1 MTEIFPDKLIE
12 TLPEYVKKYLEKF
25 GTTERGILIR
35 KFKKYEA
42 VVVIPALAEF
52 ENIPKLISSLAKT
65 DAEFHEHFL
74 VLFVINNSENA
85 ENEIAENNRK
95 SFELLKEVI
104 RKGHNEFNLPGKLD
118 FAAINA
124 FEGKNA
130 LPQKTAG
137 VGLARKIGLDAALA
151 LLDYSSSKQK
161 LLISLDADCEVSR
174 NYFTGIYLQ
183 SNKRKLKAG
192 YVNFEHP
199 INIEP
204 YSKAIIDYEIFLRY
218 YVAGLKYAKSP
229 YAFFTIGSTMISDA
243 EAYVKIGGMNKRKAA
258 EDFYFIEKL
267 AKLFDVVEINS
278 AAVFPS
284 PRTSGRVPFGTG
296 RSVYE
301 LLSGKRNYG
310 ELYSPRIFEALLRW
324 NGLFFNENILTS
336 SEYLER
342 AEKINP
348 RLKDFLI
355 ERKFPEHW
363 EKILKKNASEKQILK
378 QKKFLFDGFETLKL
392 IHYLRDNCC
401 ENVNISLALPFIYE
415 KLLSKKEIKKNI
427 SPKELLFALRET
439 ANIK

>member
-1 MTEIFPDKLIE
+1 MTEIFPNKLIE
-12 TLPEYVKKYLEKF
+12 TLPEYVKKYLKKF
-25 GTTERGILIR
+25 GTTEREILIG

-42 VVVIPALAEF
+42 IVVVPALAEL
-52 ENIPKLISSLAKT
+52 ENIPKLLKSLAKT
-65 DAEFHEHFL
+65 DDEFHEHFL

-85 ENEIAENNRK
+85 ENEIVENNRK
-95 SFELLKEVI
+95 SFELLKKVI
-104 RKGHNEFNLPGKLD
+104 EKEHPNFHLPKKLD
-118 FAAINA
+118 FAVINA
-124 FEGKNA
+124 FKGKNA

-174 NYFTGIYLQ
+174 NYFTEIYLQ

-199 INIEP
+199 VDIEP

-258 EDFYFIEKL
+258 EDFYFMEKL

-278 AAVFPS
+278 ATVFPS
-284 PRTSGRVPFGTG
+284 PRISERVPFGTG

-310 ELYSPRIFEALLRW
+310 ELYSPRIFEALLKW
-324 NGLFFNENILTS
+324 DELFFNENILTS
-336 SEYLER
+336 LEYLER
-342 AEKINP
+342 AGKINP
-348 RLKDFLI
+348 HLKNFLI
-355 ERKFPEHW
+355 ERKFHENW
-363 EKILKKNASEKQILK
+363 EKILNKNASDKQIIK
-378 QKKFLFDGFETLKL
+378 QKKLLFDGFETLKL
-392 IHYLRDNCC
+392 VHYLRDNCC
-401 ENVNISLALPFIYE
+401 DNVTTTEALPFIYE

-439 ANIK
+439 ANFK